1 MSFIA
6 DLLDFRLSPMMH
18 IKIKVFKG
26 FWPKYNGMC
35 GRIASFYCENFMSV
49 ALIVVEIFASVH
61 ATLPLLYS
69 IILPNLF
76 SIKGT

>member
-18 IKIKVFKG
+18 IKIKVFEG
-26 FWPKYNGMC
+26 FWPKYNGMWSS
-35 GRIASFYCENFMSV
+35 IASFYCEIFMSV

-61 ATLPLLYS
+61 GTLPLLYS

-76 SIKGT
+76 SIKVT